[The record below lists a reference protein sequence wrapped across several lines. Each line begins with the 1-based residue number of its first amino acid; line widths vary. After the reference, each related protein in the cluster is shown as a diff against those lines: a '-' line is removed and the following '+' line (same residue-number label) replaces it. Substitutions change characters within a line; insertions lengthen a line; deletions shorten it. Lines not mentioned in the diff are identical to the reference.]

1 MGVKHMAANSK
12 RARVARM
19 FASAALALCALGLA
33 HGTAH
38 AQEPAFPS
46 RPIRFVVG
54 FAAGGGVDVVARLF
68 ADKLPPLIGQPVVV
82 ENRGGA
88 AGTIAARQVLAAEPD
103 GYTILV
109 NSNPM
114 LINQVMNP
122 GLGLDI
128 ERDLRPIASIAPQ
141 SVIIVAAPDL
151 PVASLDQLIALARGR
166 KLNYGTPGAGS
177 VSHLAVEYLF
187 TSLSGARMEHIPF
200 TGAAPALTAAVASQ
214 IEVASTT
221 MPPAVAL
228 VNSAKLKGIA
238 VTSATRSAVLPQ
250 VPTVSEAGLQGLP
263 VTAWTGLFVRA
274 RTPDAPVGRLTE
286 AVLRVAEMPEVKA
299 RLAQLGFEPTT
310 IAGDQFGRDCQPSSR
325 CGPRWWKRR
334 RSSCHRAV
342 EPAAGAGHP
351 CSSATSLARCNRSHG
366 WRRSSS
372 SIRRALFSRTS
383 VWRRDDCAAAIG
395 QLPYRRASCRG
406 MCARGRCP
414 PCRGRII

>member
-1 MGVKHMAANSK
+1 MAVTS
-12 RARVARM
+12 RHARVARM
-19 FASAALALCALGLA
+19 CASAALALCVLGLA
-33 HGTAH
+33 HGMAN

-46 RPIRFVVG
+46 RPVRFVVG

-68 ADKLPPLIGQPVVV
+68 ADKLPSLIGQPVVV

-103 GYTILV
+103 GYTVLV

-141 SVIIVAAPDL
+141 SVIIAAAPDL
-151 PVASLDQLIALARGR
+151 PVASLDQLIALARRR

-177 VSHLAVEYLF
+177 LSHLAVEYLF

-214 IEVASTT
+214 VEVASTT

-250 VPTVSEAGLQGLP
+250 VPTVAEAGLQGLP

-274 RTPDAPVGRLTE
+274 RTPDAAVSRLTE

-299 RLAQLGFEPTT
+299 RLAQLGFEPTS
-310 IAGDQFGRDCQPSSR
+310 IAGDQFGRDLSAELKM
-325 CGPRWWKRR
+325 W
-334 RSSCHRAV
+334 AEVV
-342 EPAAGAGHP
+342 EKAK
-351 CSSATSLARCNRSHG
+351 
-366 WRRSSS
+366 
-372 SIRRALFSRTS
+372 IK
-383 VWRRDDCAAAIG
+383 
-395 QLPYRRASCRG
+395 LP
-406 MCARGRCP
+406 
-414 PCRGRII
+414 